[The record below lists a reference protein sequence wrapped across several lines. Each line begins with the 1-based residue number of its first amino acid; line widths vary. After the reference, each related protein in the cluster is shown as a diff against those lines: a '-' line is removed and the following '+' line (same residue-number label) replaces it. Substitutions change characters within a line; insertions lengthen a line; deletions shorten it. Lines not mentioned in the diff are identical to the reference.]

1 ERWRTDYGRLFR
13 KDTPAESSCGGFII
27 MHVLTLLV
35 CTRVDTRRIQ
45 KHRGLSRPRYTPV
58 NKTPYSHPLQSLN
71 SGAVRWQS
79 NLESN
84 SERAATTLS
93 TAPTRAK
100 HPSSSTETTL
110 ILPAAETIMHSAGAA
125 RTHWSPALATI
136 LSSSAKAPACL
147 SSAARRSQKA

>member
-1 ERWRTDYGRLFR
+1 
-13 KDTPAESSCGGFII
+13 
-27 MHVLTLLV
+27 M
-35 CTRVDTRRIQ
+35 Q

-58 NKTPYSHPLQSLN
+58 NEPHYSHELQSLN

-93 TAPTRAK
+93 TVPTRAK
-100 HPSSSTETTL
+100 HPSSSTGTTL

-125 RTHWSPALATI
+125 RTYWSAALATI

-147 SSAARRSQKA
+147 VQRHGAARKR